1 MPGRRR
7 FLELLAGLPVL
18 PLLAARRA
26 AAEPAQVFRTAGTWS
41 VPPGTACVRVEIV
54 GSGGGPGGYRSAR
67 FAGAEVTVGA
77 RGVGGRSG
85 GSGADGYIP
94 CRRCGGNHLIC
105 RD

>member
-18 PLLAARRA
+18 ALLAARRA
-26 AAEPAQVFRTAGTWS
+26 AAEPAQVFRTTGTWS

-54 GSGGGPGGYRSAR
+54 GSGGGGPGGCRLAR

-77 RGVGGRSG
+77 RGLGGR
-85 GSGADGYIP
+85 GAA
-94 CRRCGGNHLIC
+94 
-105 RD
+105 